1 MAHSR
6 WRQLPNICLVWAHDG
21 HVRILPNILYWP
33 MMAAC
38 IFCLRARIGPFHLI
52 IYLTIYTFGPI
63 GRNLCKC
70 RQACIGQI
78 QPIMY
83 LTICTSGTIGG
94 SLCHCLL
101 ACNGLQQVT
110 TAAEH
115 MSHVG
120 P

>member
-1 MAHSR
+1 MSLTICTNGPIGLTFATADDIVMAHSK

-38 IFCLRARIGPFHLI
+38 IFCLRARISPIQLI
-52 IYLTIYTFGPI
+52 MYLTIYTFGPI
-63 GRNLCKC
+63 GRNLCNC
-70 RQACIGQI
+70 R
-78 QPIMY
+78 
-83 LTICTSGTIGG
+83 
-94 SLCHCLL
+94 L
-101 ACNGLQQVT
+101 ACNGPQQVT

-120 P
+120 L